1 MEIEKADRKY
11 PYQKEI
17 GIVLCCTAVCA
28 SRLYTNWSSTDLGL
42 NLCENLV
49 ISNPRVHLSTEF
61 SAELGWGIT
70 QIEFKSIDI
79 ALCNSIFDS
88 KHFITFVYYWR
99 SQQLKKYPFC
109 CLHPG
114 KKPSPLGKRSRRY
127 VFCLLLKIFSVENLK
142 FKGFNRKISFQLNT

>member
-1 MEIEKADRKY
+1 MEIEKADRKC

-42 NLCENLV
+42 NLCENSGKLFH
-49 ISNPRVHLSTEF
+49 ISGFIFLQNFQQS
-61 SAELGWGIT
+61 LGWGIT

-99 SQQLKKYPFC
+99 SQQLKIYPFC
-109 CLHPG
+109 CLHQG
-114 KKPSPLGKRSRRY
+114 KKPSPLGKGSRDMCSACCSRS
-127 VFCLLLKIFSVENLK
+127 FLLRIWNLK
-142 FKGFNRKISFQLNT
+142 VLIEKYHFS